1 MTDPTD
7 APLFCY
13 KHPKVETTLRCYQ
26 CGRPIC
32 VRCARRTPVGYIC
45 SECQRGR
52 QQRFD
57 QSQPMDSVVAL
68 VLSVIL
74 GGTASILPMLGS
86 WWFLVFLSPLAGTLI
101 AEVVWRAVGRRH
113 SPRLWWLVSLGIVI
127 GTLPIMGSSL
137 LQLLTVL
144 QGNIW
149 GFQGILTWGLHVVL
163 AISTAVARL
172 RLT

>member
-86 WWFLVFLSPLAGTLI
+86 WWFLVFCPRLPARSSPRS
-101 AEVVWRAVGRRH
+101 WRAVGRRH

>member
-1 MTDPTD
+1 MCGVRD
-7 APLFCY
+7 A
-13 KHPKVETTLRCYQ
+13 HRW
-26 CGRPIC
+26 
-32 VRCARRTPVGYIC
+32 GYIC

-74 GGTASILPMLGS
+74 GGAASILPMLGS

-149 GFQGILTWGLHVVL
+149 GFQGTLTWGLHVVL